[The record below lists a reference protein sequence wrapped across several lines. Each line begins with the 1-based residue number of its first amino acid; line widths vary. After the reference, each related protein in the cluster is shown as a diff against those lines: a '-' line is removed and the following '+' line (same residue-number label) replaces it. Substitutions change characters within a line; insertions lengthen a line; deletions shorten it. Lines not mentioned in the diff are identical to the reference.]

1 MANNSDNRKQWYR
14 DNKEH
19 QLELT
24 KDYRNRNKDYIKAF
38 NRLRRG
44 LKRLDPETDA
54 AELNQLQL
62 SAAEEALTLG
72 IRPTN
77 SFYIYPDVLTP
88 LNALEFY
95 EKMAVVKPDEKE
107 CEPVMVY
114 WEDVEEHEVKVE
126 EPFTIQSLINKKIPD
141 SCDVYNVRITAH
153 DLRQLVDILQTPA
166 ADSTYHLEVID
177 NRVRITS
184 IYDKAVDAVKQT
196 CLNLGVNPD
205 DIRGFLPQIKAVAE
219 EVSRSARV
227 V

>member
-1 MANNSDNRKQWYR
+1 MASNSENRKQWYR

-95 EKMAVVKPDEKE
+95 EKMTVVKPDEKE
-107 CEPVMVY
+107 YESVMVD
-114 WEDVEEHEVKVE
+114 WEDAEEREVKVK

-141 SCDVYNVRITAH
+141 SNDVYNVRITAH
-153 DLRQLVDILQTPA
+153 DLRQLADILQTPA
-166 ADSTYHLEVID
+166 EDSTYHLEVID